1 MNHLLPT
8 KKNHMTGE
16 SAVVMELS
24 ILWLRSIFLA
34 QNIKYFCPDQHQINF
49 SWVRVSLTF
58 AAESVPRH
66 NLQKSEFR
74 RHTLQKS
81 EFRIPAVWECSRLYT
96 VLGRLVWGEKS
107 YLRTCSAEYT
117 YLQPKIIKLATQ
129 RRKTPHPTCRVEW
142 MCRQKCTWPFFLSGE
157 ARKAH
162 GPSTW
167 PCPRRSFT
175 SVLTKLYTSISTIL
189 LRFYCL

>member
-58 AAESVPRH
+58 AAESVQRH
-66 NLQKSEFR
+66 TLQKSEFR
-74 RHTLQKS
+74 RHTLQIS
-81 EFRIPAVWECSRLYT
+81 ELRIPAVWECSRLYT
-96 VLGRLVWGEKS
+96 VLARLVWGEES
-107 YLRTCSAEYT
+107 YLRTCSAPIFNQKWLNWPPREER
-117 YLQPKIIKLATQ
+117 PHTQ
-129 RRKTPHPTCRVEW
+129 HVGLNECVAKNVW
-142 MCRQKCTWPFFLSGE
+142 LFFLSGE

-175 SVLTKLYTSISTIL
+175 SVLTKLYTSISTII